1 MIETGRFPLP
11 ALLVLL
17 VAVLGADAANAQDA
31 VSFKNF
37 TTFQNIVPGV
47 DFFASNRQTITPYE
61 AATAEAIS
69 KLKGLFDEDL
79 PKGAIFICSNLA
91 QKDSL
96 YEPIVL
102 RRGYKWVLI
111 SETPEVRMQEA
122 MERIRA
128 RIGDNIPEEFRN
140 RLSNPPQDMLANA
153 ESQAADAMARDIA
166 YAVLQAMINGENFNY
181 RSSRVGDVGKSPLP
195 DWLDVS
201 IAAHASNSRNAVRY
215 MRNNMD
221 QTFPIE
227 DVITMSRP
235 FVDSFTGQSGGG
247 GAPDGGQVMI
257 QMGGGGFPGGG
268 QGMPQMNEGGSP
280 GGGGMGQGRPKAKSG
295 GNSGDG
301 PPQRELSKAEQ
312 DQMLFDGQAITFFD
326 FYLEKF
332 GVGKMKE
339 LIQFVRQ
346 GKETL
351 DYIVRPDVLG
361 SNLTKI
367 ENDWT
372 EWLNAQPMPPDP
384 KPKPK
389 SINSNNR
396 NRG

>member
-1 MIETGRFPLP
+1 MIETGRFPLQ
-11 ALLVLL
+11 ALLLLL

-61 AATAEAIS
+61 VATAEAIS

-140 RLSNPPQDMLANA
+140 RLNNPPQGMLANA

-166 YAVLQAMINGENFNY
+166 YAVLQSMINGENFNY

-201 IAAHASNSRNAVRY
+201 IAAYASNSKNAVRY

-227 DVITMSRP
+227 DIIAMSRP
-235 FVDSFTGQSGGG
+235 FVGSLAEQSGGG
-247 GAPDGGQVMI
+247 SPGGGQVMI
-257 QMGGGGFPGGG
+257 QMNG
-268 QGMPQMNEGGSP
+268 NGSP
-280 GGGGMGQGRPKAKSG
+280 DGGGMGQGRPKAKSG
-295 GNSGDG
+295 GSSGDG
-301 PPQRELSKAEQ
+301 PPQREMSKAEQ

-332 GVGKMKE
+332 GIGKMKE

-351 DYIVRPDVLG
+351 DYIIQPDVLG
-361 SNLTKI
+361 SSLTKI
-367 ENDWT
+367 ENDWA

-389 SINSNNR
+389 SNNSNNR

>member
-1 MIETGRFPLP
+1 MGKFPLP
-11 ALLVLL
+11 ALFVLL
-17 VAVLGADAANAQDA
+17 IAVLGTAAANAQDA

-61 AATAEAIS
+61 TAAAEAIL
-69 KLKGLFDEDL
+69 KLKELFDEDL

-102 RRGYKWVLI
+102 KRGYKWVLI
-111 SETPEVRMQEA
+111 AETPEVRMQEA

-140 RLSNPPQDMLANA
+140 RLSSPPQDMLENA
-153 ESQAADAMARDIA
+153 ESQAAGTMARDIG
-166 YAVLQAMINGENFNY
+166 YAVLQAMINEEGFNY

-201 IAAHASNSRNAVRY
+201 IAAHVSNSKDAAVRY
-215 MRNNMD
+215 MRINID

-227 DVITMSRP
+227 DIITMSRP
-235 FVDSFTGQSGGG
+235 FVNSLTEQGSGRG
-247 GAPDGGQVMI
+247 
-257 QMGGGGFPGGG
+257 GGG
-268 QGMPQMNEGGSP
+268 QGMPQMEGGGFP
-280 GGGGMGQGRPKAKSG
+280 GGGGGMGQGRPKAKSG
-295 GNSGDG
+295 DGSNNGG
-301 PPQRELSKAEQ
+301 PPQRELSKAER

-332 GVGKMKE
+332 GIGKMKD
-339 LIQFVRQ
+339 LIQFVRH
-346 GKETL
+346 GRETA
-351 DYIVRPDVLG
+351 DYVIRPDVFG
-361 SNLTKI
+361 GNLIKI
-367 ENDWT
+367 ETDWT

-389 SINSNNR
+389 SKSNNSNNR
-396 NRG
+396 DRG